1 VGAHYQ
7 GCVNHFKQITPTLLS
22 SYADHCYSWQKKRNK
37 RVWGRRFMLFKTMGE
52 LTCVFFGKEEIKNIF
67 ISSGE
72 PTGGML

>member
-1 VGAHYQ
+1 
-7 GCVNHFKQITPTLLS
+7 
-22 SYADHCYSWQKKRNK
+22 
-37 RVWGRRFMLFKTMGE
+37 MLFKTMGE